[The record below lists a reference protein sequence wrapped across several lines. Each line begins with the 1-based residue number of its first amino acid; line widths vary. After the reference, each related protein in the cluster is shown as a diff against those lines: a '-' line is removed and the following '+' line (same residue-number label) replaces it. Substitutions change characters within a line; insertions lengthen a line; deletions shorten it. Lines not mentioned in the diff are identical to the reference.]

1 MLQGLRRTEKGEG
14 EAKETPKIKEALPPK
29 VYAVPGTSDGSIQ
42 RRCSLRCALTFR
54 ICPSLNGSSSSAA
67 SGLGDIEMG
76 S

>member
-1 MLQGLRRTEKGEG
+1 MHRER
-14 EAKETPKIKEALPPK
+14 EAKETPKTKEALPPK

-42 RRCSLRCALTFR
+42 SRRRSLRCALTFR

-67 SGLGDIEMG
+67 SGLGDIETG